1 VRHFASRPEEDTMR
15 RLSAAIVFVMVS
27 TVVSLASAH
36 EEIRIGFLAPLT
48 GALAKSGQDT
58 VRRPELF

>member
-36 EEIRIGFLAPLT
+36 EEIRIGFLAPPP
-48 GALAKSGQDT
+48 GALPKSGQDT